1 MRVRTAWIVLV
12 ALGLGWVVPDLGQ
25 GALGVSVAEAKSST
39 YTRKR
44 VNGRWITGKF
54 TRQSTPARVPETVAE
69 RAVAEPP
76 AVPTPQLRRADPLAL
91 PPPPL
96 AQTFF
101 APPAELVALAPDQRL
116 ARLRNGLLQFAEQPM
131 ERLRL
136 GLEQRAR
143 AMADQYR

>member
-1 MRVRTAWIVLV
+1 MRARIAWIMLAAV
-12 ALGLGWVVPDLGQ
+12 GLGWAVPDLGQ
-25 GALGVSVAEAKSST
+25 CAFGVSAAAAKSGV

-44 VNGRWITGKF
+44 VNGRWISGTF
-54 TRQSTPARVPETVAE
+54 TRKSDRTRAHETVAE

-76 AVPTPQLRRADPLAL
+76 AGPAPQVRRGDPLAL

-116 ARLRNGLLQFAEQPM
+116 EKLRNGLRQLAEQPM

-136 GLEQRAR
+136 ELEQRAR
-143 AMADQYR
+143 IMADRYP